1 MKGLLYKDLRILWK
15 SMKAMLLLT
24 VIFCLIPNNS
34 FMDMS
39 LFFVVYTGML
49 PMSLMAYDERSHWD
63 RLAPMLPVTTRD
75 IVRSKYV
82 TGWYLTL
89 GAGVL
94 YLIGRLV
101 FDRIPVRE
109 AVSHLA
115 LALAV
120 SLLFQAVLYPVLF
133 RLGVEKGRLT
143 MGILVGVT
151 VFLCLQGKLLQIG
164 NADGKGLAGSEPIL
178 FALAVI
184 AALISIRLSEQQYLR
199 RDR

>member
-1 MKGLLYKDLRILWK
+1 MKALLYKDFRILWK
-15 SMKAMLLLT
+15 SMKAMLLLI

-34 FMDMS
+34 VMDMS

-49 PMSLMAYDERSHWD
+49 PMSLLAYDERSHWD
-63 RLAPMLPVTTRD
+63 RLALMLPVTPRD

-94 YLIGRLV
+94 YLIGRLF
-101 FDRIPVRE
+101 FDRLPARE
-109 AVSHLA
+109 AVSSLA

-120 SLLFQAVLYPVLF
+120 SLLFQAILYPVLF

-164 NADGKGLAGSEPIL
+164 DVSRPGLAGGEPIL
-178 FALAVI
+178 FAVSVAAV
-184 AALISIRLSEQQYLR
+184 LVSIRISERQYIR
-199 RDR
+199 RAG

>member
-1 MKGLLYKDLRILWK
+1 MKGLLYKDFRILWK
-15 SMKAMLLLT
+15 STKAMLLLT
-24 VIFCLIPNNS
+24 VIFCLIPSNS

-49 PMSLMAYDERSHWD
+49 PLSLLAYDERSHWD
-63 RLAPMLPVTTRD
+63 RLVLMLPVTPRD
-75 IVRSKYV
+75 VVRSKYIA
-82 TGWYLTL
+82 GWYLTL

-101 FDRIPVRE
+101 FERMPAQE

-115 LALAV
+115 LALAA
-120 SLLFQAVLYPVLF
+120 SLLFQAILYPVIF

-151 VFLCLQGKLLQIG
+151 VFLCLQGKLFQVG
-164 NADGKGLAGSEPIL
+164 DVNGPTLAGGEPIL
-178 FALAVI
+178 FAAAV
-184 AALISIRLSEQQYLR
+184 AAVLISIRISERMYLR
-199 RDR
+199 RRK

>member
-1 MKGLLYKDLRILWK
+1 MKALLYKDFRILWK
-15 SMKAMLLLT
+15 STKAMLLLT

-34 FMDMS
+34 VMDMS

-49 PMSLMAYDERSHWD
+49 PMSLLAYDERSHWD
-63 RLAPMLPVTTRD
+63 RLALMRPVTPRD

-101 FDRIPVRE
+101 FERMPLQE
-109 AVSHLA
+109 AVSQLA
-115 LALAV
+115 LALAA
-120 SLLFQAVLYPVLF
+120 SLLFQAILYPVIF
-133 RLGVEKGRLT
+133 RMGVEKGRLT

-151 VFLCLQGKLLQIG
+151 VFLCLQGKLFQVG
-164 NADGKGLAGSEPIL
+164 GVDGTSLAGSEPIL
-178 FALAVI
+178 FAAAVV
-184 AALISIRLSEQQYLR
+184 LMLVSIRISEKQYEKR
-199 RDR
+199 AR

>member
-1 MKGLLYKDLRILWK
+1 MKALLYKDFRILWK
-15 SMKAMLLLT
+15 SMKAMLLLI

-34 FMDMS
+34 VMDMS

-49 PMSLMAYDERSHWD
+49 PMSLLAYDERSHWD
-63 RLAPMLPVTTRD
+63 RLALMLPITPRD

-101 FDRIPVRE
+101 FERMPARE
-109 AVSHLA
+109 AVSSLA

-120 SLLFQAVLYPVLF
+120 SLLFQAVLYPVIF
-133 RLGVEKGRLT
+133 RMGVEKGRLT
-143 MGILVGVT
+143 MGIMVAVT
-151 VFLCLQGKLLQIG
+151 VFLCLQGKLFQIG
-164 NADGKGLAGSEPIL
+164 GVNGKGLAGSEPIL
-178 FALAVI
+178 FAASVAAV
-184 AALISIRLSEQQYLR
+184 LISIRISERMYLCR
-199 RDR
+199 AE

>member
-1 MKGLLYKDLRILWK
+1 MKGLLYKDFRILWK
-15 SMKAMLLLT
+15 STKAMLLLT
-24 VIFCLIPNNS
+24 VIFCLIPSNS

-49 PMSLMAYDERSHWD
+49 PLSLLAYDERSHWD
-63 RLAPMLPVTTRD
+63 RLVLMLPVTPRD

-82 TGWYLTL
+82 AGWYLTL

-101 FDRIPVRE
+101 FERMPAQE

-115 LALAV
+115 LALAA
-120 SLLFQAVLYPVLF
+120 SLLFQAILYPVIF

-151 VFLCLQGKLLQIG
+151 VFLCLQGKLFQVG
-164 NADGKGLAGSEPIL
+164 NVDGKVLAGSEPIL
-178 FALAVI
+178 FAAAV
-184 AALISIRLSEQQYLR
+184 AAVLISIRVSEKMYLR
-199 RDR
+199 RAA